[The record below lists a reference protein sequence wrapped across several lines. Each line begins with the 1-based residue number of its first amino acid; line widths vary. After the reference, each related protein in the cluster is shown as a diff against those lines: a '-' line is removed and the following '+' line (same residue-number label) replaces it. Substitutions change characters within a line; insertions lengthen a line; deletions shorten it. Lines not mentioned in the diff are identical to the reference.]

1 MNKPSSYELKVINIL
16 KENYLIF
23 EREKQFKDLHYG
35 YYRFDFF
42 IPNMNIIIECDG
54 EQHFCYSKK
63 FHKKRE
69 DFLKSQERDRRKNS
83 YCLANNIKL
92 YRIPFWEFENIKTF
106 SDLIQNKFLV
116 KNKWHNDT
124 LKIPKK

>member
-16 KENYLIF
+16 KENNLIF

-83 YCLANNIKL
+83 YCLANDIRL

-106 SDLIQNKFLV
+106 SDLTQNKFLV
-116 KNKWHNDT
+116 RNKWHNDT

>member
-16 KENYLIF
+16 KENNLIF

-83 YCLANNIKL
+83 YCLANGIKL

-116 KNKWHNDT
+116 RNKWHNDT

>member
-1 MNKPSSYELKVINIL
+1 MNKPSSYEAAVINIL
-16 KENYLIF
+16 QAAAVRF

>member
-1 MNKPSSYELKVINIL
+1 MNKPSSYEAAVINIL
-16 KENYLIF
+16 QAAAVRF
-23 EREKQFKDLHYG
+23 EREKHFKDLHYG